1 MMLELETEPHYPR
14 HTRDLPPEAG
24 AERRGDHYR
33 VIPGDGDHHH
43 PAPGDWPGVS
53 DHRCHY
59 HGPRASTLL
68 AEQSFDLFDVFQ
80 PNDAEFRNYVTCH
93 EIQFSR

>member
-1 MMLELETEPHYPR
+1 MMLF
-14 HTRDLPPEAG
+14 HTFDLPPEAEDKDS
-24 AERRGDHYR
+24 AGDAGE
-33 VIPGDGDHHH
+33 VIITALCGDHHH
-43 PAPGDWPGVS
+43 HHPPPPGSDPGS

-59 HGPRASTLL
+59 HGPRADTLL